1 MKILVTG
8 ATGSIGRLVVDEL
21 LALGATDIRAL
32 TTNPAKAALPPEV
45 EVARG
50 YLGKPET
57 LPAAFDGVDRMYL
70 APLLP
75 TVEEAT
81 RLAAAAGIGHIVD
94 LAGAKGT
101 DWQPIERAVEASGV
115 PWTHL
120 EPGEF
125 MQNAGIWADQIR
137 AGDTVRDGYPQSA
150 NALIAIE
157 DIAAVAARALLD
169 AGNQVGQVLTLTG
182 PETLTRAEKVR
193 QIGQALG
200 RDLTYAELSHEET
213 VAQLR
218 PMMGDFATWYV
229 QGMAYLAQH
238 PQQVTATVAEI
249 TGRPGTT
256 FAQWV
261 AANVDLFR

>member
-8 ATGSIGRLVVDEL
+8 ATGNIGRLVVDEL
-21 LALGATDIRAL
+21 LALGATDVRAL
-32 TTNPAKAALPPEV
+32 TNNPAKAALPPEV
-45 EVARG
+45 EVVRG
-50 YLGKPET
+50 YLGKLET

-70 APLLP
+70 APLLH

-81 RLAAAAGIGHIVD
+81 RLAAAAGVGHIVD

-125 MQNAGIWADQIR
+125 MQNAGLWADQIR
-137 AGDTVRDGYPQSA
+137 AGDTIRDGYPQSA

-157 DIAAVAARALLD
+157 DIAAVAARALVD
-169 AGNQVGQVLTLTG
+169 ADSYRGQVLTLTG

-200 RDLTYAELSHEET
+200 RDLTYAELSHDET
-213 VAQLR
+213 VSQLR
-218 PMMGDFATWYV
+218 PMMGDFAAWYV
-229 QGMAYLAQH
+229 DGMAYLAQH
-238 PQQVTATVAEI
+238 PQRATATVAEL

-261 AANVDLFR
+261 AANVEVFQ